1 MKGTLRP
8 GRKAG
13 VLALVVLL
21 LTCVLMA
28 GAVSADE
35 VRVYT
40 YEQLSDNITGAT
52 VDRTITIADNISV
65 AGGSWIPINQGQNIT
80 LMTDGHDRT
89 ISRTGQTTSSGTGMF
104 TLSGGNLTIQGS
116 DSSKLILDGNC
127 TNYPSNGQTLVWI
140 GSSKSTFMLKTGGAL
155 INNNVT
161 GTGSTGGDKN
171 SGAVYVDVGTFVMEG
186 GEISGNSAVG
196 NGGGVYVNTHG
207 AFVMECGEISGN
219 SAKRGG
225 GVYIGSGTFTMS
237 GGEISNNQ
245 ITGASVTDGGGGVYI
260 GDGTFVMEGGDISG
274 NSANRGGGVYVNTQS
289 IQSTFT
295 MSDGTISDNEASKDG
310 GGVYLLSGYSA
321 SSTFVMEGGAISGN
335 SADSDGGGVYMGS
348 RSTFTMSDGTISGN
362 SADSDGGGVYGSGS
376 TFTMSDG
383 MISGNSAVSDGG
395 GVYLEFC
402 TFEMSKNGRVDGVYL
417 SDSTITV
424 TSDLTGDSP
433 QVRNI
438 DLNNLNDGTEVVTF
452 SGVSGEDYVSYF
464 TLAESVG
471 QKVLTYQ
478 TDALVLT
485 QAYKVTFDATGG
497 TPTPSPVLVAVNTP
511 VSKPTD
517 PTMAGY
523 TFTGWYTAQSTK
535 WDFVTPVTED
545 MILYAGWKKDEP
557 QPTPTPVP
565 PSGGSSG
572 DGNMENAFRVLF
584 NDGAATLSV
593 VTDLSYGDKLTNP
606 ETPVKDGYTFAGWY
620 KDSAC
625 TQAWDFETGIPGD
638 MTLYAKW
645 TAAGSSGETEATATP
660 TAIAVTTPQPTK
672 TQTAAATTSAPEA
685 TTAAGTSPTL
695 VQTPAPVAGALF
707 GLLAAGVLLR
717 RRFQ

>member
-186 GEISGNSAVG
+186 GEISGNSA
-196 NGGGVYVNTHG
+196 
-207 AFVMECGEISGN
+207 
-219 SAKRGG
+219 KRGG

-321 SSTFVMEGGAISGN
+321 SSTFVMEGGA
-335 SADSDGGGVYMGS
+335 
-348 RSTFTMSDGTISGN
+348 ISGN

>member
-1 MKGTLRP
+1 MMQRMNGAFRP
-8 GRKAG
+8 GKDAVRLRHG
-13 VLALVVLL
+13 VALFAVLL

-40 YEQLSDNITGAT
+40 YQQLSDNITGAT
-52 VDRTITIADNISV
+52 SDRTIIIADNISV
-65 AGGSWIPINQGQNIT
+65 AGGEWITIENGQNIT
-80 LMTDGHDRT
+80 LTTDGSDHT
-89 ISRTGQTTSSGTGMF
+89 ISRTGETIASGTGMF
-104 TLSGGNLTIQGS
+104 TLSDGNLTIQGS

-127 TNYPSNGQTLVWI
+127 TNYPNNGQTLVWI
-140 GSSKSTFMLKTGGAL
+140 GSSKSSTFMLKTGGAL

-161 GTGSTGGDKN
+161 GQVSTGAKN
-171 SGAVYVDVGTFVMEG
+171 SGAVYVNVGTFVMEG

-196 NGGGVYVNTHG
+196 YGGGVYVNTYGTFEMSGDAKISKNIAEASGGGVYVNAFGTFEVSGGEISGNTASQNGGGVYVN
-207 AFVMECGEISGN
+207 AF
-219 SAKRGG
+219 
-225 GVYIGSGTFTMS
+225 GTFEVS
-237 GGEISNNQ
+237 G
-245 ITGASVTDGGGGVYI
+245 D
-260 GDGTFVMEGGDISG
+260 
-274 NSANRGGGVYVNTQS
+274 
-289 IQSTFT
+289 
-295 MSDGTISDNEASKDG
+295 
-310 GGVYLLSGYSA
+310 
-321 SSTFVMEGGAISGN
+321 
-335 SADSDGGGVYMGS
+335 
-348 RSTFTMSDGTISGN
+348 
-362 SADSDGGGVYGSGS
+362 
-376 TFTMSDG
+376 
-383 MISGNSAVSDGG
+383 
-395 GVYLEFC
+395 
-402 TFEMSKNGRVDGVYL
+402 GRVDGVYL
-417 SDSTITV
+417 SALSVLPLTISV
-424 TSDLTGDSP
+424 TKTLTGTPP

-438 DLNNLNDGTEVVTF
+438 DLSTRDDGTKVVTF

-464 TLAESVG
+464 TLADSVG

-478 TDALVLT
+478 DDALVLT
-485 QAYKVTFDATGG
+485 PAYEVTFDATGG

-511 VSKPTD
+511 VSKPTEN
-517 PTMAGY
+517 PAKTGF

-535 WDFVTPVTED
+535 WDFNAQVTED
-545 MILYAGWKKDEP
+545 MTLYANWTKDEP
-557 QPTPTPVP
+557 GPGPGPEPQPTPVP

-572 DGNMENAFRVLF
+572 DGNMDNAFRVLF

-645 TAAGSSGETEATATP
+645 TASGSSGETEATATP
-660 TAIAVTTPQPTK
+660 TATAVTTPQPTK
-672 TQTAAATTSAPEA
+672 TQTAAATTSVPEA

-717 RRFQ
+717 RRQ